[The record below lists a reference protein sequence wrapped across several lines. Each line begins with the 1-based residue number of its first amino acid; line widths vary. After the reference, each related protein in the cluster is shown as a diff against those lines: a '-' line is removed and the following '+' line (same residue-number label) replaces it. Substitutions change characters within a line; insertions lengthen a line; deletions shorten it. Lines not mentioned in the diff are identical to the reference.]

1 MHRARVEPGWQYYQ
15 SGRYRS
21 FLSLCFQSMMSSPGN
36 HAVTQSR
43 VSPGENPLVNF
54 RDQKSSP
61 MDFQDNRPDYAAAA
75 RCNPLVVHLL
85 NNLWCTIKKTV
96 DCNRDPGA

>member
-21 FLSLCFQSMMSSPGN
+21 FLSLCFQSMMSSPGK

-43 VSPGENPLVNF
+43 VTPGENHPGQV
-54 RDQKSSP
+54 QGP
-61 MDFQDNRPDYAAAA
+61 E
-75 RCNPLVVHLL
+75 VVS
-85 NNLWCTIKKTV
+85 N
-96 DCNRDPGA
+96 GF